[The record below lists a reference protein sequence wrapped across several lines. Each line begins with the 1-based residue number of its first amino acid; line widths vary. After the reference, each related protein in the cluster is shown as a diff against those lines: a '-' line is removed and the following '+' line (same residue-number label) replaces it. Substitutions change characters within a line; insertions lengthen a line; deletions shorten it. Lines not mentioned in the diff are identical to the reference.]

1 MKPIKRFSSL
11 HGVSPSLCIDG
22 VKCHP
27 MTWMSHIASQL
38 HEKKGLRI
46 GLKNLSYVTLVDF
59 SILILS
65 ELFLIISKL
74 REKKQVIK
82 SQNVSLMIESIY
94 HSSVVV
100 TESIYQDSIYK
111 QVNRKCNTFSF
122 SILQ

>member
-1 MKPIKRFSSL
+1 
-11 HGVSPSLCIDG
+11 
-22 VKCHP
+22 

-46 GLKNLSYVTLVDF
+46 GLKNLSYLTLVDF